1 MVDPF
6 KDSKDYRTLAA
17 RNREAIEVYNR
28 TMLTLLFTVGAV
40 MMFIPLFSVPFS
52 KTKGPLLPVYIAMIL
67 CFALL
72 SLVGRLPAL
81 KRYTLQALYVGF
93 SIFFLFAIYLSIFH
107 TPEMRATILI
117 GVLCIAP
124 LSFIDRPLRMNL
136 FVVSWVIL
144 HTILAFVFKARY
156 AFDDAV
162 NTLAFAIL
170 GCFFGNHTILIRV
183 RSYEIQ
189 RLLTIEGET
198 DSLTGLYNRRKLF
211 ETLDDPKTSI
221 SGILMIDID
230 LFKEYNERH
239 GHLAADGA
247 MRELSSIL
255 RNEEMITF
263 YRYGG
268 EEFVG
273 LCRNGLTKEAL
284 QERAEALREAIA
296 QMRLDGPPITVSIGV
311 ALSDSEERLS
321 YEAIIELADRAV
333 FAAKQQG
340 RNRVVV
346 DLAQAP
352 PEK

>member
-6 KDSKDYRTLAA
+6 KDRKDYRTLAA
-17 RNREAIEVYNR
+17 RNREAIEAYNQN
-28 TMLTLLFTVGAV
+28 MLTLLFTVGAV
-40 MMFIPLFSVPFS
+40 MMFIPLASVPFS
-52 KTKGPLLPVYIAMIL
+52 KTKGPLLPVYIAVIL

-72 SLVGRLPAL
+72 VLVARLPAL
-81 KRYTLQALYVGF
+81 KRYALQALYVGF
-93 SIFFLFAIYLSIFH
+93 SIFFIFSIYLSVFH
-107 TPEMRATILI
+107 SPDMRATILI
-117 GVLCIAP
+117 GVLCIVP

-136 FVVSWVIL
+136 FIAFWVIL
-144 HTILAFVFKARY
+144 HTALALIFKARY

-183 RSYEIQ
+183 RSYEVQ
-189 RLLTIEGET
+189 RLLIIEGET

-211 ETLDDPKTSI
+211 ETLDNPKTSI

-239 GHLAADGA
+239 GHLAADDA
-247 MRELSSIL
+247 MKALALIL
-255 RNEEMITF
+255 RKEEMITF

-273 LCRNGLTKEAL
+273 LCQYGLAKEEL
-284 QERAEALREAIA
+284 HERAEALREAIA

-311 ALSDSEERLS
+311 ALSGSEERLS

-346 DLAQAP
+346 DLG
-352 PEK
+352 